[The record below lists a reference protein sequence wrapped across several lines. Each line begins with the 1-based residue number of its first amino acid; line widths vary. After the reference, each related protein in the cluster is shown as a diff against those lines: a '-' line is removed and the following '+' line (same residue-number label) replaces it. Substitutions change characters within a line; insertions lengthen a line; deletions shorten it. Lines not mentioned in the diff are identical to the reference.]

1 MTDPSFGEFVDH
13 PPPLEL
19 AFEEGGGEGDDGA
32 GRIFPINFIV
42 NELLSNPAMLRQL
55 IRRIVDVNN
64 DGLVT
69 QQELMNW
76 AK

>member
-13 PPPLEL
+13 PPSLEL
-19 AFEEGGGEGDDGA
+19 AFEEGGGGGDD

-42 NELLSNPAMLRQL
+42 NELLSNPAMLRHL
-55 IRRIVDVNN
+55 IRRFVDVNN

-69 QQELMNW
+69 QQELMLG